1 MALTTINFTLP
12 DLVGDTGA
20 GGVHGLA
27 PAPAPGDAAAG
38 KYLKADGTW
47 ETPPSSGGTVT
58 DVTATLPLLSTGGAT
73 PDISASTSL
82 GGNDVADSGK
92 LLIFNTEGQIQG
104 SNISSGLA
112 AVKGTS
118 TGNGYAVHG
127 DANTATAVVANS
139 NAGNGIDASSISL
152 VAIAAITFGP
162 TNPVLT
168 VKNANAA
175 NTAPLGRFW
184 RNDNTG
190 LTINN
195 NGSLVWTST
204 NGARDTRLNA
214 LPAIAAN
221 ASKVLAVNVGETDV
235 EWRTLTAADVGAD
248 PAGSAAAA
256 QAFAIQRSNHTGTQ
270 TSSTISDFTTTVRA
284 TLLTGLSL
292 ATAQVIAA
300 GDTLLQALGY
310 LQAQISLKAD
320 KFPSVRTFTG
330 TTDTLVIGDA
340 GNTVNANCAT
350 ACVITI
356 PLNAAVPFTSRT
368 RTEITWYGVGQ
379 PSIIPAGGATLN
391 GGATAFKIAVRY
403 GKCIIVRE
411 GTDEWTIDGNITT

>member
-12 DLVGDTGA
+12 DLVGDSGS

-27 PAPAPGDAAAG
+27 PAPASGDAAAG

-73 PDISASTSL
+73 PDISAETSL
-82 GGNDVADSGK
+82 GGNDVADAGK

-104 SNISSGLA
+104 SNVSSGLA

-127 DANTATAVVANS
+127 DASTATAVVANS
-139 NAGNGIDASSISL
+139 NSGNGIDASSISL
-152 VAIAAITFGP
+152 VAITAITFGP

-195 NGSLVWTST
+195 NGSLAWTSA

-214 LPAIAAN
+214 LPSVAAN

-235 EWRTLTAADVGAD
+235 EWKVLTATDVGAD

-270 TSSTISDFTTTVRA
+270 TSSTISDFNSAARA
-284 TLLTGLSL
+284 QTEAELIAGTNVTITPAGSGATRTLT
-292 ATAQVIAA
+292 IAA
-300 GDTLLQALGY
+300 SGGASSMT
-310 LQAQISLKAD
+310 I
-320 KFPSVRTFTG
+320 RTYTG
-330 TTDTLVIGDA
+330 TTDTLVLTDA
-340 GNTVNANCAT
+340 GNMVRGNNAAAN
-350 ACVITI
+350 VITV
-356 PLNAAVPFTSRT
+356 PLNASVAFPIGSQVLVSQYGAGQTSFTP
-368 RTEITWYGVGQ
+368 EGGVTIN
-379 PSIIPAGGATLN
+379 SGGAAL
-391 GGATAFKIAVRY
+391 KIAIRY
-403 GKCIIVRE
+403 GCAVLTKTDTNEWNLE
-411 GTDEWTIDGNITT
+411 GNLAI